1 MATMHDEELA
11 FVGGCRC
18 GKGLARAD
26 GPSSDLFSTIL
37 PFGNRG

>member
-26 GPSSDLFSTIL
+26 GLVA
-37 PFGNRG
+37 